1 MSAGSMGSRP
11 YIGPCSVDLRAA
23 RRIPD
28 GRAVATLRV
37 FLRGPDTDA
46 MTLAFIA
53 GLGPLELAIILL
65 IVLVIVG
72 GKRLPHLGRQIGGGV
87 KEFKDSVTSRTDKQ
101 WDDDGDDERA
111 EVQAA
116 LGRPEH
122 ETEPLDG
129 EVVRERET

>member
-1 MSAGSMGSRP
+1 
-11 YIGPCSVDLRAA
+11 
-23 RRIPD
+23 
-28 GRAVATLRV
+28 
-37 FLRGPDTDA
+37 
-46 MTLAFIA
+46 MTPAFIA

-72 GKRLPHLGRQIGGGV
+72 GKRLPKLGRQAGDGV
-87 KEFKDSVTSRTDKQ
+87 KEFKDSVTGRTDKQ

-122 ETEPLDG
+122 ETAPLDG
-129 EVVRERET
+129 EVVRERDS

>member
-1 MSAGSMGSRP
+1 
-11 YIGPCSVDLRAA
+11 
-23 RRIPD
+23 
-28 GRAVATLRV
+28 
-37 FLRGPDTDA
+37 

-72 GKRLPHLGRQIGGGV
+72 GKRLPQLGRQVGGGF

-101 WDDDGDDERA
+101 WDDGDDERA

-122 ETEPLDG
+122 EAEPLDG